1 MTAKLRY
8 AGQVAR
14 LRINC
19 QDWNLPLSR
28 KEIWKSWA
36 NTHSQCDLCLLE
48 ECVPFFSLVLL
59 PCTWHNLAHLPV
71 SFCLSLQDDPRWGWE
86 EAVSVSAPVFLHSG
100 IFLTASADAVWNFPG
115 SCDFSWL
122 MWLSN
127 WEEGDEDDRLL
138 KAFKKM
144 LLERIIAHWSHIQPL
159 IRLSKQ
165 QYLKALV
172 IFFWLVTTPS
182 WAPTDKEPGAADRA
196 NIRQWLQGSQRVI

>member
-1 MTAKLRY
+1 M
-8 AGQVAR
+8 
-14 LRINC
+14 
-19 QDWNLPLSR
+19 
-28 KEIWKSWA
+28 WKSWA
-36 NTHSQCDLCLLE
+36 QTHRQCDLCLLE
-48 ECVPFFSLVLL
+48 ECIPFFSLVLL
-59 PCTWHNLAHLPV
+59 PCTWQNLSHLPV

-86 EAVSVSAPVFLHSG
+86 EAVSVTAPVSLHSG
-100 IFLTASADAVWNFPG
+100 IFLTASADALWNFPG

-159 IRLSKQ
+159 IRPSKQ

-172 IFFWLVTTPS
+172 IFSWLVTTSS
-182 WAPTDKEPGAADRA
+182 WARLTKSQALLTGLILDNDFKAAKESFRFPILLSLPQQHRP
-196 NIRQWLQGSQRVI
+196 WLLQHQYHLIYK